1 MKREYMT
8 EYECMCA
15 GRLFQFD
22 DEIRSMALRARSLL
36 EQYNTLSA
44 VSFEEER
51 QILTELF
58 GRFGEGSHIQGP
70 FYCDF
75 GSRIYIGSHTHINF
89 GATLL
94 DAGTISIGDHVQ
106 IGPNVGLYT
115 PVHPIDPDVRK
126 TELELGRPIVINDGV
141 WLGGHVVVNPGVT
154 IGKNS
159 VIGSGS
165 VVTKDIPDNVVAVGN
180 PCRIIR
186 SIGEEDRVYWEQML
200 AQRKEYG

>member
-1 MKREYMT
+1 MT

-22 DEIRSMALRARSLL
+22 DEIRSMGLRARNLL
-36 EQYNTLSA
+36 EKYNTMPVA
-44 VSFEEER
+44 SFEEKR

-58 GRFGEGSHIQGP
+58 GRFGEGSYIQGP

-75 GSRIYIGSHTHINF
+75 GCRTYIGSHTHINF
-89 GATLL
+89 GATFL
-94 DAGTISIGDHVQ
+94 DGGTISIGDYVQ
-106 IGPNVGLYT
+106 IGPNAGLYT

-126 TELELGRPIVINDGV
+126 TELELGRPIVIHDGV

-186 SIGEEDRVYWEQML
+186 SIGEEDKVYWEQM
-200 AQRKEYG
+200 AAHRKEILW